1 MKNILLITAILL
13 TNLITAQTVT
23 YEYSYDAAG
32 NRYKRIVIEITEET
46 TEDSTEFM
54 TEKSGIVEESEEI
67 NDEKTGA
74 TISVFPNP
82 ATAYLNIQIS
92 DIENSASYQL
102 YSING
107 SVVKSGTISSN
118 TERIELFDLEIGT
131 YLLRI
136 ENGKSF
142 EEFKIIKR

>member
-1 MKNILLITAILL
+1 MNKIILLALLFSEIL
-13 TNLITAQTVT
+13 TAQTVT
-23 YEYSYDAAG
+23 FEYSYDAVG
-32 NRYKRIVIEITEET
+32 NRVKRVVIEITEET
-46 TEDSTEFM
+46 AEDSTENM
-54 TEKSGIVEESEEI
+54 AQKSDMVEESEEI

-107 SVVKSGTISSN
+107 SVVKSGTISSS

-142 EEFKIIKR
+142 EEFKIIKQ